1 MKVESK
7 RARATSMNTGVM
19 VKIGMLAGVGV
30 VLMLLDF
37 PLPIF
42 PSFLKMDLSDVP
54 AIIGTFT
61 MGTWAGVVVELVKNL
76 LKIIVGSK
84 TSGVGELANFL
95 VGIGYIIPLGMICK
109 RNLSKQKVILACLIA
124 SVSMALVGGL
134 LNYYAFIPLYAK
146 VLGSSVDLFVNTA
159 AKINSGIHDLRTL
172 AIYAIVPF
180 NLLKGIVMSFVG
192 FGLFKA
198 LQPLFKKL

>member
-1 MKVESK
+1 
-7 RARATSMNTGVM
+7 
-19 VKIGMLAGVGV
+19 
-30 VLMLLDF
+30 
-37 PLPIF
+37 
-42 PSFLKMDLSDVP
+42 
-54 AIIGTFT
+54 
-61 MGTWAGVVVELVKNL
+61 
-76 LKIIVGSK
+76 
-84 TSGVGELANFL
+84 
-95 VGIGYIIPLGMICK
+95 
-109 RNLSKQKVILACLIA
+109 
-124 SVSMALVGGL
+124 MALVGGL